1 MLLLLVRHGLTPMTG
16 KKLTGWLPGHHLSE
30 AGRAQAE
37 AVAKKLAKVP
47 ISAVYSSPLERCRET
62 AALIARS
69 GGLRIRTLKEVGE
82 IRYGDWQGRSFKSL
96 YRTKAWTEMNSNRAD
111 FRFPN
116 GETPREAQA
125 RAMKAIEGL
134 RRSHGNQA
142 VVVVSHADLI
152 RLVVAGY
159 IGLALDLYHRISIGP
174 ASVSVLR
181 FGPQFP
187 SLLALNHPGD
197 LDWAMPRMKAA
208 ARAK

>member
-1 MLLLLVRHGLTPMTG
+1 MLVRHGLTPMTG

-30 AGRAQAE
+30 PGRAQAQ
-37 AVAKKLAKVP
+37 AVADKLSKVP

-62 AALIARS
+62 AAPIARVK
-69 GGLRIRTLKEVGE
+69 GLRVRNLKEVGE

-96 YRTKAWTEMNSNRAD
+96 YRTKAWIELNRNRAD

-134 RRSHGNQA
+134 RQVHNNEA

-159 IGLALDLYHRISIGP
+159 VGLALDLYHRISIGP
-174 ASVSVLR
+174 ATVSVLR

-197 LDWAMPRMKAA
+197 LEWTMPRMKAA
-208 ARAK
+208 RRAQ